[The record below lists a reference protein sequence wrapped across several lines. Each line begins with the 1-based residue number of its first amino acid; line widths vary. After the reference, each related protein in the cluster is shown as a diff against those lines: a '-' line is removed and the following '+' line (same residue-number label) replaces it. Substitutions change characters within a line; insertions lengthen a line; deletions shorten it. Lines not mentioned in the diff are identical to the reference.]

1 MGLSF
6 RLLVQVNSRFG
17 AGLMDGEAMIEL
29 VTDED
34 RETVPEKHICT
45 NDVKDVNPNAVP
57 QSVAFSFVSIRLLTL
72 FISRK

>member
-1 MGLSF
+1 M
-6 RLLVQVNSRFG
+6 NSRFG

-34 RETVPEKHICT
+34 WETVPEKHICT

-57 QSVAFSFVSIRLLTL
+57 QSVAF
-72 FISRK
+72 